1 MIENAAVNT
10 LLESIVKAIEI
21 PRAYYERAVAR
32 HRSLGEWL
40 CRPESTVGAFAPV
53 VVPQGSF
60 QYGTVNRPLLA
71 TDKYDLDNV
80 TTLQIA
86 KTRMS
91 QKELKNL
98 YGAEIKAYAVA
109 HKMSDPVEERNR
121 CWRLFYADEFSFHL
135 DALPC
140 VPEDQ
145 RIIDAIIKTGVPAQ
159 LATLAVAITDKRHP
173 QYEQISAAL
182 FSSNPRGFA
191 AWFEECARSWALPR
205 LRDLVKS
212 NLYASVEDVPVYE
225 FKTPLQQ
232 GIQILKRHR
241 DVMFRTNPRS
251 APISMIITN
260 LAAHAYAGESSLYM
274 ALTNIVEKMAH
285 FVRPERPRVP
295 NPANPAEDYA
305 DKWSLDPKL
314 ERYFWQWHTQVR
326 ADLKRLPAFLA
337 GETLRE
343 DVERT
348 FGVVLGE
355 EELRR
360 FAIGRARQ
368 APAIVRTPAV
378 IIPASAPR
386 PWGYDE
392 REQF

>member
-1 MIENAAVNT
+1 MIENSAVST
-10 LLESIVKAIEI
+10 LLQSLVKAIEI
-21 PRAYYERAVAR
+21 PRSYYEKAVAR

-40 CRPESTVGAFAPV
+40 CRPESMVAAFAPA

-60 QYGTVNRPLLA
+60 QYGTVVRPLLA
-71 TDKYDLDNV
+71 THRYDLDNV
-80 TTLQIA
+80 TTLQLS

-98 YGAEIKAYAVA
+98 YGAEVRDYAIA
-109 HKMSDPVEERNR
+109 HKMTDPIEERNR

-145 RIIDAIIKTGVPAQ
+145 RVIDAIVKIGVPES
-159 LATLAVAITDKRHP
+159 LATLAVAITDRRHP

-191 AWFEECARSWALPR
+191 SWFEQCARSWALPR

-212 NLYASVEDVPVYE
+212 NLYASVEDVPAYE

-232 GIQILKRHR
+232 AIQILKRHR
-241 DVMFRTNPRS
+241 DVMFKASPTV

-260 LAAHAYAGESSLYM
+260 LAAHAYAGESDLYT
-274 ALTNIVEKMAH
+274 ALASIVEKMPQ
-285 FVRPERPRVP
+285 FVRSERPRIP
-295 NPANPAEDYA
+295 NPANPVEDYA
-305 DKWSLDPKL
+305 DKWSLDLKL
-314 ERYFWQWHTQVR
+314 ERHFWQWHTQVR
-326 ADLKRLPAFLA
+326 ADLKRLPTFVT
-337 GETLRE
+337 GETLAK

-355 EELRR
+355 EELRPFVAER
-360 FAIGRARQ
+360 VQR
-368 APAIVRTPAV
+368 APAIVRAPAV
-378 IIPASAPR
+378 VIPASTPR
-386 PWGYDE
+386 PWGHGDRE
-392 REQF
+392 RY

>member
-1 MIENAAVNT
+1 MTQNPAVNM
-10 LLESIVKAIEI
+10 LLQSIVKTIEI
-21 PRAYYERAVAR
+21 PRSYYEKAVAR

-40 CRPESTVGAFAPV
+40 CRPESMVAPFAPA

-60 QYGTVNRPLLA
+60 QYGTVVRPLLA
-71 TDKYDLDNV
+71 THKYDLDNV
-80 TTLQIA
+80 TTLQMA
-86 KTRMS
+86 KTRLS

-98 YGAEIKAYAVA
+98 YGAEIKAYAIA
-109 HKMSDPVEERNR
+109 HKMTDPVEERNR

-140 VPEDQ
+140 VPED
-145 RIIDAIIKTGVPAQ
+145 RLVIEAIVKSGVPSH
-159 LATLAVAITDKRHP
+159 LANLAVAITDRRHP
-173 QYEQISAAL
+173 QYERISAAL

-212 NLYASVEDVPVYE
+212 NMYASVEEVPAYE

-232 GIQILKRHR
+232 AIQILKRHR
-241 DVMFRTNPRS
+241 DVMFRASPAV

-260 LAAHAYAGESSLYM
+260 LAAHAYTGGSGLFT
-274 ALTNIVEKMAH
+274 ALTDIVEKIPL
-285 FVRPERPRVP
+285 FVRSECPRIP

-326 ADLKRLPAFLA
+326 ADLKRLPNFVT
-337 GETLRE
+337 GETLPE
-343 DVERT
+343 DVERM
-348 FGVVLGE
+348 FGVVLGD
-355 EELRR
+355 EELRP
-360 FAIGRARQ
+360 FAVERTRRAPVIVR
-368 APAIVRTPAV
+368 APAAV
-378 IIPASAPR
+378 IPSSTPR
-386 PWGYDE
+386 PWGHGDHK
-392 REQF
+392 RF

>member
-1 MIENAAVNT
+1 MIENPAVNT
-10 LLESIVKAIEI
+10 LLQSIVKAIEI
-21 PRAYYERAVAR
+21 PRSYYEKAVAR

-40 CRPESTVGAFAPV
+40 CRPESRVAAFAPA

-60 QYGTVNRPLLA
+60 RYGTVVRPLLA
-71 TDKYDLDNV
+71 TYKYDLDNV

-86 KTRMS
+86 KTQMS

-98 YGAEIKAYAVA
+98 YGAEIKAYAIA
-109 HKMSDPVEERNR
+109 HKMTEPVEERNR

-145 RIIDAIIKTGVPAQ
+145 QVVDTIVKSGVPARF
-159 LATLAVAITDKRHP
+159 ATLAVAITDKRHP

-191 AWFEECARSWALPR
+191 TWFEECARSWALLR
-205 LRDLVKS
+205 LRELVKL
-212 NLYASVEDVPVYE
+212 NLYASVEDVPTYE

-232 GIQILKRHR
+232 AIQILKRHR
-241 DVMFRTNPRS
+241 DVMFRTSPAM

-260 LAAHAYAGESSLYM
+260 LAAHAYTGESDLYT
-274 ALTNIVEKMAH
+274 ALTNVVEKMPQ
-285 FVRPERPRVP
+285 FVRSERPRVP

-305 DKWSLDPKL
+305 DKWSLDPRF

-326 ADLKRLPAFLA
+326 ADLKRLPTFIT
-337 GETLRE
+337 GETLLE

-348 FGVVLGE
+348 FAVTLGE
-355 EELRR
+355 EELRP
-360 FAIGRARQ
+360 FEVDRAQR
-368 APAIVRTPAV
+368 ALAIVRAPAV
-378 IIPASAPR
+378 VIPASTPR
-386 PWGYDE
+386 PWGHGD
-392 REQF
+392 RKQF

>member
-1 MIENAAVNT
+1 MIENSAVNT
-10 LLESIVKAIEI
+10 LLQSIVKTIEI
-21 PRAYYERAVAR
+21 SRSYYEKAVAR

-40 CRPESTVGAFAPV
+40 CRPESMVAAFAPV

-60 QYGTVNRPLLA
+60 RYGTVVRPLLA
-71 TDKYDLDNV
+71 TQKYDLDNV

-98 YGAEIKAYAVA
+98 YGAEIKAYAIA
-109 HKMSDPVEERNR
+109 HKMTDPVEERNR

-140 VPEDQ
+140 VPENQ
-145 RIIDAIIKTGVPAQ
+145 QVIDAIVKNGV
-159 LATLAVAITDKRHP
+159 LAPLAILAVAITDRRHP
-173 QYEQISAAL
+173 QYDQISAAL

-205 LRDLVKS
+205 LRGLVKS
-212 NLYASVEDVPVYE
+212 NLYASVEDVPTYE

-241 DVMFRTNPRS
+241 DVMFRTSPTV

-260 LAAHAYAGESSLYM
+260 LAAHAYAGESDLYT
-274 ALTNIVEKMAH
+274 ALTNIVEKMPH
-285 FVRPERPRVP
+285 FVRSERPRIP

-314 ERYFWQWHTQVR
+314 ERHFWQWHTQVR
-326 ADLKRLPAFLA
+326 ADLKRLPTFVT

-355 EELRR
+355 EELRP
-360 FAIGRARQ
+360 FAVERARR

-378 IIPASAPR
+378 VIPASTPR
-386 PWGYDE
+386 PWGYGD
-392 REQF
+392 RKRF

>member
-1 MIENAAVNT
+1 MIENSAVNT
-10 LLESIVKAIEI
+10 LLQSIVKAIEI
-21 PRAYYERAVAR
+21 PGSYYERAVAR

-40 CRPESTVGAFAPV
+40 CRPESMVAAFAPA

-60 QYGTVNRPLLA
+60 RYGTVVRPLLA
-71 TDKYDLDNV
+71 THKYDLDNV

-98 YGAEIKAYAVA
+98 YGAEIKAYAIA
-109 HKMSDPVEERNR
+109 HKMTDPVEERNR

-140 VPEDQ
+140 VPENQ
-145 RIIDAIIKTGVPAQ
+145 QVIDAIVKNGVPAP
-159 LATLAVAITDKRHP
+159 LAILAVAITDRRHP

-212 NLYASVEDVPVYE
+212 NLYASVEDVPTYE

-241 DVMFRTNPRS
+241 DVMFRTSPTV
-251 APISMIITN
+251 APISMVITN
-260 LAAHAYAGESSLYM
+260 LAAHAYTGESDLYT
-274 ALTNIVEKMAH
+274 ALTNIVEKIPH
-285 FVRPERPRVP
+285 FVRSERPRIP

-314 ERYFWQWHTQVR
+314 ERHFWQWHTQVR
-326 ADLKRLPAFLA
+326 ADLKRLPTFVT

-355 EELRR
+355 EELRP
-360 FAIGRARQ
+360 FAVERARR

-378 IIPASAPR
+378 VIPASTPR
-386 PWGYDE
+386 PWGHGD
-392 REQF
+392 RKRF